1 MGKREFYMK
10 IVMLDTITFGDDID
24 LSQFESLGEVI
35 KFTNSTQE
43 EAKARLKEHNPD
55 VIINNKIILNEEV
68 LSQAPSLKM
77 IAETATGFNNID
89 LEYAKA
95 HNIRVANVAGYS
107 TQSVIQ
113 HTFAL
118 MFYVLEKLNYYD
130 NYVKS
135 EEYVNCPCFT
145 HFAKVFPEL
154 YGKTWGIVGLG
165 AIGRGVADIA
175 AMFGCKVVY
184 YSASGRT
191 YDSPYERV
199 ELEELLAKS
208 DIVSIHAPLNDKT
221 QNLFNYE
228 NISKMKKNAILLNL
242 GRGPIVNDADLVRA
256 LEEGLIAG
264 AGLDVICK
272 EPIEADN
279 PLLRFK
285 DSSRLI
291 VTPHIAWATYEA
303 RSRLMDEVFMNIKAW
318 TQGEARNVIV

>member
-1 MGKREFYMK
+1 MK

-24 LSQFESLGEVI
+24 LSKFETLGEVV
-35 KFTNSTQE
+35 KYTNSTQE
-43 EAKARLKEHNPD
+43 EAVVRLKEHNPE

-68 LSQAPSLKM
+68 LSAAPALKM

-95 HNIRVANVAGYS
+95 HGIRVANVAGYS

-130 NYVKS
+130 EYVKS
-135 EEYVNCPCFT
+135 GEYVDCPCFT

-191 YDSPYERV
+191 YESPYERV
-199 ELEELLAKS
+199 SLDEMLAQS
-208 DIVSIHAPLNDKT
+208 DIISIHAPLNDKT
-221 QNLFNYE
+221 ENLFNYD

-256 LEEGLIAG
+256 LNEDLIAG

-272 EPIEADN
+272 EPIAADN
-279 PLLRFK
+279 PLLTFK

-303 RSRLMDEVFMNIKAW
+303 RARLMDEVFKNIEAFLK
-318 TQGEARNVIV
+318 GEERNVIV

>member
-154 YGKTWGIVGLG
+154 HGKTWGIVGLG

>member
-1 MGKREFYMK
+1 MK

-24 LSQFESLGEVI
+24 LSKFEALGEVV

-55 VIINNKIILNEEV
+55 VVINNKIILNEEV

-89 LEYAKA
+89 LEYAKG
-95 HNIRVANVAGYS
+95 HGIRVANVAGYS

-118 MFYVLEKLNYYD
+118 MFYVLEKLSYYD

-135 EEYVNCPCFT
+135 GEYANCPCFT

-175 AMFGCKVVY
+175 AMFGCNVVY

-199 ELEELLAKS
+199 TLDELLTKS
-208 DIVSIHAPLNDKT
+208 DIISIHAPLNDKT
-221 QNLFNYE
+221 ENLFNYE
-228 NISKMKKNAILLNL
+228 NIRKMKKSAILLNL
-242 GRGPIVNDADLVRA
+242 GRGPIVNDVDLVRA
-256 LEEGLIAG
+256 LNEGLIMA

-272 EPIEADN
+272 EPIAADN
-279 PLLRFK
+279 PLLTFK
-285 DSSRLI
+285 DSSRLV

-303 RSRLMDEVFMNIKAW
+303 RSRLMDEVFKNIEAFLA
-318 TQGEARNVIV
+318 GEQRNVIV

>member
-1 MGKREFYMK
+1 MK

-24 LSQFESLGEVI
+24 LSKFETLGEVV
-35 KFTNSTQE
+35 KYTNSTQE
-43 EAKARLKEHNPD
+43 EAMTRLKEHNPE
-55 VIINNKIILNEEV
+55 VIINNKIVLTSEV
-68 LSQAPSLKM
+68 LSQAPALKM

-89 LEYAKA
+89 LDYAKA

-130 NYVKS
+130 EYVKS
-135 EEYVNCPCFT
+135 GEYVNCPCFT
-145 HFAKVFPEL
+145 HFDKVFPEL

-199 ELEELLAKS
+199 SLDELLSGS
-208 DIVSIHAPLNDKT
+208 DIVSIHAPLNEKT
-221 QNLFNYE
+221 ENLFNYD
-228 NISKMKKNAILLNL
+228 NISKMKKSAILLNL

-256 LEEGLIAG
+256 LNEGLIAG

-272 EPIEADN
+272 EPIASDN
-279 PLLRFK
+279 PLLTFK

-303 RSRLMDEVFMNIKAW
+303 RTRLMDEVFKNIEAFL
-318 TQGEARNVIV
+318 QGEERNVIV